1 MTTDVYGWNF
11 VFNFDINEK
20 TLKINNDVKEFEL

>member
-1 MTTDVYGWNF
+1 MTTDGYDWNL

>member
-1 MTTDVYGWNF
+1 MTTDVYSWNF

-20 TLKINNDVKEFEL
+20 TLKINNDVKVFEL